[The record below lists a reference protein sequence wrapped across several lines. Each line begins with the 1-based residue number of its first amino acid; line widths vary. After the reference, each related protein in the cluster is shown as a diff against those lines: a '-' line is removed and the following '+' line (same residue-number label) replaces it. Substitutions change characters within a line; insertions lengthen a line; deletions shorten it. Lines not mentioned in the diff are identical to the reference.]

1 MDSGTRED
9 GHAVVPVRRGEPV
22 RHRLADPAGGVVG
35 EALRQGEEV
44 ETRGLV
50 GGQDEVAEAAG
61 RSGAPT
67 PPGGGTGGGC
77 GQSLEGTGE
86 HGTAR
91 SEEHTSELQS

>member
-22 RHRLADPAGGVVG
+22 RHRLADPAEGVVR
-35 EALRQGEEV
+35 EALWQGEEV

-61 RSGAPT
+61 RCGART
-67 PPGGGTGGGC
+67 PPGGTGGGC
-77 GQSLEGTGE
+77 GQ
-86 HGTAR
+86 R
-91 SEEHTSELQS
+91 SEEHTSELQSLMRISYAVFC